1 MVPEVQ
7 TYLMSAPKGLLKF
20 FSIQML
26 TVEGKSL
33 LRNGI
38 VYGKLSG
45 FASLLAQASA
55 NSNSNLKK

>member
-1 MVPEVQ
+1 
-7 TYLMSAPKGLLKF
+7 
-20 FSIQML
+20 ML
-26 TVEGKSL
+26 SVEGKSL

-38 VYGKLSG
+38 AYGKLSG

>member
-1 MVPEVQ
+1 MVPEAQ
-7 TYLMSAPKGLLKF
+7 TYLMSALKGLLKF
-20 FSIQML
+20 FSIRML

-38 VYGKLSG
+38 AYSKLSG